1 MPNDDQT
8 FQALSL
14 FDITGVICTNLN
26 ALLITHSSEV
36 FSVTF
41 ITEAID
47 TPISAVRTTYF
58 ITKKTLSLEQTIIY
72 PNKKE
77 L

>member
-26 ALLITHSSEV
+26 ALFVTHWSEV
-36 FSVTF
+36 FPDTF
-41 ITEAID
+41 FTWAIN
-47 TPISAVRTTYF
+47 TPIFAILGTTY
-58 ITKKTLSLEQTIIY
+58 LEKDGHI
-72 PNKKE
+72 
-77 L
+77 

>member
-8 FQALSL
+8 FHALSL
-14 FDITGVICTNLN
+14 FSITGVICTDLN
-26 ALLITHSSEV
+26 ALLITHWSEV
-36 FSVTF
+36 FLATF

-58 ITKKTLSLEQTIIY
+58 ITKKDAQFKQTII
-72 PNKKE
+72 
-77 L
+77 